1 MELFTLT
8 TMNASDEQ
16 MDTLFKHIQHK
27 LSESISPQLLKKIN
41 MFVQGSA
48 IYCFAAPSLIKHK
61 KDKPNV
67 IRGVSEGIA
76 DYVIDEK
83 EQKLLSDMIKQRYKH
98 YEHDEVL
105 SIEQYCVDVLNSYS
119 QGNMNDGRELRH
131 KMLASAFEKYMSE
144 HALLNIDGFIQFRLP
159 VYKTDLS
166 DVVEYAVAEFIMDKQ
181 YQEFISLLQYFVYV
195 QDRKVA
201 EVHIIHKE
209 GSDFIILDE
218 EHQVIEKEQTSDFVV
233 EMIDKDLNYED
244 MVISS
249 LISIS
254 PEKVYIHTRAKDL
267 QVIKTIQHIF
277 ENRTVLCEDCSLCH
291 PVLNKFS
298 LDR

>member
-16 MDTLFKHIQHK
+16 MNILFENIQRQ
-27 LSESISPQLLKKIN
+27 LNESISPQLSKKIN
-41 MFVQGSA
+41 MFVQGPA
-48 IYCFAAPSLIKHK
+48 IHCFAAPSLIKHK
-61 KDKPNV
+61 KDKPHV
-67 IRGVSEGIA
+67 IRLVSDGIA
-76 DYVIDEK
+76 EFVIDEM
-83 EQKLLSDMIKQRYKH
+83 EQKLISDMIKQRYKN
-98 YEHDEVL
+98 YEQDEVL
-105 SIEQYCVDVLNSYS
+105 SIKQYCIEVLNSYS
-119 QGNMNDGRELRH
+119 HAGMSDGRQLR
-131 KMLASAFEKYMSE
+131 KTMLATAFEKYLNE
-144 HALLNIDGFIQFRLP
+144 HELLNIDGFIHFRLP
-159 VYKTDLS
+159 VYKIDLS
-166 DVVEYAVAEFIMDKQ
+166 DVVEFAVAEFIMDKQ

-218 EHQVIEKEQTSDFVV
+218 KHQVIEKEQSNDFVV

-244 MVISS
+244 MIISS

-277 ENRTVLCEDCSLCH
+277 ENRTVLCDDCALCH
-291 PVLNKFS
+291 PVLDKFS

>member
-8 TMNASDEQ
+8 TMDASVKQ
-16 MDTLFKHIQHK
+16 INSLFEHIQK
-27 LSESISPQLLKKIN
+27 QLDDSMSSQLMKKIN
-41 MFVQGSA
+41 LFVQGRA
-48 IYCFAAPSLIKHK
+48 IYCYAAPSLIKHK

-67 IRGVSEGIA
+67 LRRVSDGIA
-76 DYVIDEK
+76 DYVIEEM

-98 YEHDEVL
+98 YEDEEVL
-105 SIEQYCVDVLNSYS
+105 SIKQYCIDVLNSYS
-119 QGNMNDGRELRH
+119 HAGMSDGRQLRQT
-131 KMLASAFEKYMSE
+131 MLATAFEKYLSD
-144 HALLNIDGFIQFRLP
+144 HSLLNIDGFIQFRLP
-159 VYKTDLS
+159 LYKVDLS

-195 QDRKVA
+195 QDRKVG

-209 GSDFIILDE
+209 GSDFIILDDK
-218 EHQVIEKEQTSDFVV
+218 HQVIEKEQTNDFVI

-244 MVISS
+244 MIISS

-254 PEKVYIHTRAKDL
+254 PEKVYIHTRAKDV

-277 ENRTVLCEDCSLCH
+277 ENRTVVCEDCSLCH
-291 PVLNKFS
+291 PVLDKFS